1 MAFYTILL
9 GVFVELRVMSKM
21 VDIYVLRLPHDD
33 PRKATGARLLK
44 RGVAKDARKV
54 RLHLPLVLN
63 PKASTLISKK
73 DRPIVER
80 RGLLA
85 VDASWR
91 RIDEVRWPRGMQRV
105 LPFLIAANPINYG
118 KPFKLSTAEAIA
130 AALYILG
137 FTYEA
142 EKVLNE
148 FKWGQE
154 FLRIN
159 DYRLN
164 LYTRAANP
172 EEMKE
177 LEVIAIKSLIGG
189 AEENSPTTLSKR

>member
-1 MAFYTILL
+1 
-9 GVFVELRVMSKM
+9 M

-33 PRKATGARLLK
+33 PKKATGARLLK
-44 RGVAKDARKV
+44 RKVAKDARKAKP
-54 RLHLPLVLN
+54 HFPLVLN

-73 DRPIVER
+73 DRPIAEK

-91 RIDEVRWPRGMQRV
+91 RINEIKWPRGIQRV

-137 FTYEA
+137 FQYEA
-142 EKVLNE
+142 ERVLSE
-148 FKWGQE
+148 FKWGPE

-159 DYRLN
+159 EDRLN
-164 LYTRAANP
+164 LYATAANP

-177 LEVIAIKSLIGG
+177 LEVTAIKSLIGD
-189 AEENSPTTLSKR
+189 ARENFP